1 MPTGGFLNL
10 ASYQRLRFAS
20 VLPFAEADKL
30 RLPSSS
36 DWSIDLTYRL
46 LSAGM
51 GRELLEKIRALR
63 EADRINDAEMWGL
76 LASATAE
83 VK

>member
-1 MPTGGFLNL
+1 MPTGGFLNI
-10 ASYQRLRFAS
+10 ASYQSLRFAS
-20 VLPFAEADKL
+20 VLTFAEAEKL

-63 EADRINDAEMWGL
+63 EADRINDVEMWGL